1 MFACF
6 DQPDL
11 KATFDVVVTAPGALA
26 GDLQRATTVAHRD
39 GEVTVQTP
47 SPPPRR

>member
-11 KATFDVVVTAPGALA
+11 KATFEVEVTACKNWKVISNSVCINITEG
-26 GDLQRATTVAHRD
+26 H
-39 GEVTVQTP
+39 TP
-47 SPPPRR
+47 SPPPHV